1 MAAVDLLVLLVA
13 LLVGLLLGG
22 VLAWVPLLLRTGHPP
37 RPQVG
42 EWGAMPPPRGKAR
55 AVARPEPESRE
66 AALGAL
72 VALVGAGLVALLA
85 ARPAGTWGD
94 ALGRLPGGALT
105 VSVASLAVAIAFAV
119 PAWMGV
125 RR

>member
-22 VLAWVPLLLRTGHPP
+22 VLAWLPLLLRTGHPP

-42 EWGAMPPPRGKAR
+42 EWGAMPPPRGRAR
-55 AVARPEPESRE
+55 GAARPEPGSRVM
-66 AALGAL
+66 ALGAF
-72 VALVGAGLVALLA
+72 VALVGAGLIALLA
-85 ARPAGTWGD
+85 APPAGTWGD
-94 ALGRLPGGALT
+94 ALGHLPGGSLT
-105 VSVASLAVAIAFAV
+105 VSVGALAVAIAFAI